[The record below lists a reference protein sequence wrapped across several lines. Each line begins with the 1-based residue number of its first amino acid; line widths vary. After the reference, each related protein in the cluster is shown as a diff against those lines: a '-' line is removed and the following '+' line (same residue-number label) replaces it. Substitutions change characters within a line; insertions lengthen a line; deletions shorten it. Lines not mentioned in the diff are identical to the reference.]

1 MGKRFKTSVVAFLMM
16 FGLCLQASPTAFA
29 ADASDR
35 MLHKVVIDNTIT
47 YSGHEFYRHFVHY
60 LMLET
65 GNVYFDQV
73 TLKEYKSRRSGSS
86 IHIEFAQKTLYH
98 TTVYAGNRV
107 LAGKAKRAAR
117 IVSAKISKAPINAL
131 FSQAGDLAG
140 DEL

>member
-1 MGKRFKTSVVAFLMM
+1 MATRFKTTAAAFLMM
-16 FGLCLQASPTAFA
+16 VGLCLQMSPAAFA

-47 YSGHEFYRHFVHY
+47 YPGHEFYRQFVHY

-73 TLKEYKSRRSGSS
+73 TLKEYRSRRSGSS
-86 IHIEFAQKTLYH
+86 IHIEFAEKTLFH
-98 TTVYAGNRV
+98 STVYAGDRS
-107 LAGKAKRAAR
+107 LARKAKRAAK
-117 IVSAKISKAPINAL
+117 IVSAKISKAPLNAL
-131 FSQAGDLAG
+131 FSQAGDLAA